1 VFVRGAIM
9 WAKCDVESLIR
20 LKVHIFGVTHT
31 ANSTIIFLSRY
42 GNTASIPLVL
52 TQRVTVVT
60 RLLMG
65 VPLNV
70 VTSGGL
76 PVCTGRVLATR
87 VTRRKYWRVE
97 MLLCGRRTDGEGIQY
112 CRL

>member
-42 GNTASIPLVL
+42 RNTASIPLVL

-70 VTSGGL
+70 VTRGGL
-76 PVCTGRVLATR
+76 PVANVPCSAT
-87 VTRRKYWRVE
+87 
-97 MLLCGRRTDGEGIQY
+97 DDD
-112 CRL
+112 